1 MPRVSD
7 MVNIDITKAKAILY
21 EANTTARIVSKEI
34 EKDTDFLNQCFRNG
48 CIRTKNLQLIKK
60 ICGIDLF
67 PCIIKE
73 EPKPEQMEIPLA
85 ENADSFDK
93 LCATIREC
101 SYDRRKQSEI
111 ETTAILNALNGLTKA
126 MERLEKLWK

>member
-7 MVNIDITKAKAILY
+7 MVKIDVTKAKAILY
-21 EANTTARIVSKEI
+21 ETNITARDVSKEI
-34 EKDTDFLNQCFRNG
+34 AMDSDFLNQCFRVG
-48 CIRTKNLQLIKK
+48 KMRTKNIHLIKK
-60 ICGIDLF
+60 VCGIDLT
-67 PCIIKE
+67 PCIITE
-73 EPKPEQMEIPLA
+73 EKPEQMEIPLA